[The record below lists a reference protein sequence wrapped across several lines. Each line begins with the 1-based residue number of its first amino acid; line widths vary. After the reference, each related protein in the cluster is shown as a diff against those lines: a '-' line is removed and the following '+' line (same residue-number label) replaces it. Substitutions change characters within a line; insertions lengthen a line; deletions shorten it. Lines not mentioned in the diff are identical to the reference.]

1 MSLRSRKHETVQQFF
16 NAFYINTMLSQGLL
30 PNMELLNLL
39 TSYLFS
45 AILDTKTIKKVQ
57 KRPMTHFNI
66 SVVAKRR
73 RDNKKQREWTK
84 CKMQKIFQGPT
95 LYSVKL
101 PHGIV

>member
-1 MSLRSRKHETVQQFF
+1 
-16 NAFYINTMLSQGLL
+16 MLSQGLL
-30 PNMELLNLL
+30 PNMELLNVL
-39 TSYLFS
+39 TPYLFCT
-45 AILDTKTIKKVQ
+45 ILDMNNINKVQ
-57 KRPMTHFNI
+57 KRRMTHFHI
-66 SVVAKRR
+66 SVVVKRR